1 MKQLIVRHDNL
12 LFQLLH
18 NIFVLIMHFYF
29 LYRCTILYIILLQLD
44 YLPNFGFQSLFF
56 PIGMML
62 LVPFV
67 IVIVIVLI
75 IIIIIIVLLR
85 FVDSLFTIILIVFV
99 FFSFNSTVIICV
111 FVYYPQSLLNN
122 PFCFILP

>member
-75 IIIIIIVLLR
+75 IIIIIVLLR